1 MDENFETKVDKEN
14 ATENTTE
21 SVAECADVSGTEST
35 AECMAECMAES
46 TAECM
51 AESMAECKSEK
62 KGRRWVLFL
71 ISLLILLA
79 GASYLVFYFTETRG
93 RQKDKHDIYE
103 EMQEEKEKEPVVIEP
118 EVPEE
123 PIVIPIDFATLK
135 QTNPHIYAWIDIED
149 TNIHYPI
156 VQHPTD
162 NSYYAN
168 RTIEGKQGLPGSI
181 YTEFTNSLDFSDFNT
196 LIYGHDMKN
205 GTMFKHLHKFK
216 NAEFFNSHDTVTIY
230 TENAIKTYRI
240 YAVVEY
246 DDRHIMY
253 SFDQTTTEGRL
264 AYIQSL
270 TQFNSWNNHYREGMT
285 LTENDKLIT
294 LCTCITGQPTK
305 RLIVVAAEVQNS

>member
-1 MDENFETKVDKEN
+1 MDENFETKVDEQN
-14 ATENTTE
+14 ATENTVE
-21 SVAECADVSGTEST
+21 SVAECADEST
-35 AECMAECMAES
+35 AEC
-46 TAECM
+46 
-51 AESMAECKSEK
+51 KPEK
-62 KGRRWVLFL
+62 KSRRWILFL

-79 GASYLVFYFTETRG
+79 GASYLIFYFTETRG
-93 RQKDKHDIYE
+93 KQKDKHDIYE

-118 EVPEE
+118 EVPEEE

-205 GTMFKHLHKFK
+205 GTMFKNLHKFK
-216 NAEFFNSHDTVTIY
+216 NAEFFNSHETVTIY
-230 TENAIKTYRI
+230 TEDAIKTYRI

-270 TQFNSWNNHYREGMT
+270 SQFNSWNNHYREGMT

-305 RLIVVAAEVQNS
+305 RLIVVAAEVQDS